1 MLEGTSCAL
10 GQIFD
15 VLCEREPIA
24 ALCIIGGGT
33 KSLIWKQILA
43 DICGVPL
50 LEVSTYAD
58 SAASL
63 GAAAAAGVG
72 IGLFESLPEAAGHV
86 ALRGRVDPGEDAP
99 RYRLTKERYAMLYP
113 ALQEV
118 FHKRA

>member
-1 MLEGTSCAL
+1 MKKHRAL
-10 GQIFD
+10 WVIIIVIV
-15 VLCEREPIA
+15 VL
-24 ALCIIGGGT
+24 
-33 KSLIWKQILA
+33 
-43 DICGVPL
+43 
-50 LEVSTYAD
+50 
-58 SAASL
+58 
-63 GAAAAAGVG
+63 AAAAAGVG